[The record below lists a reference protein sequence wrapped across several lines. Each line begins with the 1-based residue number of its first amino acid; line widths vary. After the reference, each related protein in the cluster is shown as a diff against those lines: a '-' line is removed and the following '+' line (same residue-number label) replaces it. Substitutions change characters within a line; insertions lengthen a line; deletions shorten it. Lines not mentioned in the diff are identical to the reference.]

1 MISHV
6 ESYSRIKLVVTSYLD
21 KSGFGN
27 IFTPYF
33 DEFMNSQKY
42 YARFVLRLE
51 ETKSANQHRKM
62 IKWGE

>member
-42 YARFVLRLE
+42 YE
-51 ETKSANQHRKM
+51 M
-62 IKWGE
+62 ICFGVRRNEISQSTYKNDN